1 MIFKILP
8 YKQWISAIY
17 YTNNSWLE
25 VHNTTFYHVRNGVR
39 NTKMGKSWSA
49 EEILEMVRAF
59 QPACVLAAA
68 AELDIFSALA
78 AHPMTAKSLSAELG
92 ADLRATT
99 ILLDALTSLR
109 FLKKSADK
117 YSVPL
122 DVARM
127 LTEESPNN
135 ILPAIRHQANGLR
148 RWSRLARITQ
158 TGKPARCNPSIRG
171 RAADEAAFI
180 GAMDNFSS
188 PFADSIVK
196 RLKPKFEHLL
206 DIGGAS
212 GTWTIAFLRAVPK
225 AKVTL
230 FDLPTVIPLARR
242 RIAKA
247 GLSEQ
252 VTFVAGDYYR
262 DELPVGA
269 DFAWLSAIAHQN
281 SREQNRALFAKIYS
295 SLQDSGV
302 LVIRDVVMD
311 SSRTSPVAGAMFA
324 VTMLVATEAG
334 GTYTFDEFRDDLT
347 SAGFTKVKLLH
358 RDQFMNS
365 LIHTTKTKT

>member
-1 MIFKILP
+1 MAKRWDADKILN
-8 YKQWISAIY
+8 I
-17 YTNNSWLE
+17 
-25 VHNTTFYHVRNGVR
+25 
-39 NTKMGKSWSA
+39 
-49 EEILEMVRAF
+49 VRAF
-59 QPACVLAAA
+59 QPACVLATA
-68 AELDIFSALA
+68 AELDIFSTLA
-78 AHPMTAKSLSAELG
+78 AHSMTAKSLSAKLG
-92 ADLRATT
+92 TDQRATT

-117 YSVPL
+117 YIVPL
-122 DVARM
+122 DAARM
-127 LTEESPNN
+127 LTEESPDN
-135 ILPAIRHQANGLR
+135 ILPALRHQANGLR
-148 RWSRLARITQ
+148 RWSWLARITQ
-158 TGKPARCNPSIRG
+158 TGKPAKCKPSIRG
-171 RAADEAAFI
+171 LAADEAAFI

-196 RLKPKFEHLL
+196 RLKPNFKHLL
-206 DIGGAS
+206 DVGGGP
-212 GTWTIAFLRAVPK
+212 GTWTIAFLCAVPK
-225 AKVTL
+225 AKATL

-295 SLQDSGV
+295 SLQDNGV

-324 VTMLVATEAG
+324 VNMLVATEAG

-347 SAGFTKVKLLH
+347 SAGFAKIRLLH

-365 LIHTTKTKT
+365 LILAKKPAT

>member
-1 MIFKILP
+1 MARR
-8 YKQWISAIY
+8 WTAD
-17 YTNNSWLE
+17 
-25 VHNTTFYHVRNGVR
+25 
-39 NTKMGKSWSA
+39 
-49 EEILEMVRAF
+49 EILNMVRAF

-68 AELDIFSALA
+68 AELDVFSALGVR
-78 AHPMTAKSLSAELG
+78 PMTAKSLAAKLG

-99 ILLDALTSLR
+99 VLLDALAALQ
-109 FLKKSADK
+109 FLTKRADK
-117 YSVPL
+117 YSVPSNI
-122 DVARM
+122 ARI
-127 LTEESPNN
+127 LTEESPDN

-148 RWSRLARITQ
+148 RWNQLARITQ
-158 TGKPARCNPSIRG
+158 TGKPAECEPSIRG
-171 RAADEAAFI
+171 QAADEAAFI
-180 GAMDNFSS
+180 GAMDNFSA
-188 PFADSIVK
+188 PVANQIVD
-196 RLKPKFEHLL
+196 RLKPLKFNHLL

-212 GTWTIAFLRAVPK
+212 GTWTIAFLHTVPE

-230 FDLPTVIPLARR
+230 FDLPTVIPQARR

-295 SLQDSGV
+295 SLQDNGV

-334 GTYTFDEFRDDLT
+334 GTYAFDEFREDLT
-347 SAGFTKVKLLH
+347 QAAFTKVKLVH
-358 RDQFMNS
+358 RDQGMNS
-365 LIHTTKTKT
+365 LIQATKTKT

>member
-1 MIFKILP
+1 MARR
-8 YKQWISAIY
+8 WTAD
-17 YTNNSWLE
+17 
-25 VHNTTFYHVRNGVR
+25 
-39 NTKMGKSWSA
+39 
-49 EEILEMVRAF
+49 EILNMVRAF

-68 AELDIFSALA
+68 AELDIFSTLA
-78 AHPMTAKSLSAELG
+78 AHPMTAKSLSTKLG
-92 ADLRATT
+92 ADLRVAT
-99 ILLDALTSLR
+99 ILLDALTALQ
-109 FLKKSADK
+109 FLTKRADK
-117 YSVPL
+117 YSVPSNI
-122 DVARM
+122 ARI
-127 LTEESPNN
+127 LTEESPDN

-148 RWSRLARITQ
+148 RWSQLARITQ
-158 TGKPARCNPSIRG
+158 TGKPAECEPSIRG
-171 RAADEAAFI
+171 QAADEAAFI
-180 GAMDNFSS
+180 GAMDNFSA
-188 PFADSIVK
+188 PVANQIVD
-196 RLKPKFEHLL
+196 RLKPLQFKHLL

-212 GTWTIAFLRAVPK
+212 GTWTIAFLHSVPK
-225 AKVTL
+225 AKATL

-295 SLQDSGV
+295 SLQDNGV

-334 GTYTFDEFRDDLT
+334 GTYAFDEFREDLT
-347 SAGFTKVKLLH
+347 QAAFTKVKLVH
-358 RDQFMNS
+358 RDQGMNS
-365 LIHTTKTKT
+365 LIRATKTKT

>member
-1 MIFKILP
+1 
-8 YKQWISAIY
+8 
-17 YTNNSWLE
+17 
-25 VHNTTFYHVRNGVR
+25 
-39 NTKMGKSWSA
+39 MGKSWSA

-59 QPACVLAAA
+59 QPACVLTAAT
-68 AELDIFSALA
+68 ELDIFSTLA
-78 AHPMTAKSLSAELG
+78 AHPMTAKSLSAKLG

-122 DVARM
+122 DAARM
-127 LTEESPNN
+127 LTEESPDN
-135 ILPAIRHQANGLR
+135 ILPAILHQANGLR
-148 RWSRLARITQ
+148 RWSQLARITQ
-158 TGKPARCNPSIRG
+158 TGKSPKHEPSIHG

-196 RLKPKFEHLL
+196 RLKPNFKHLL
-206 DIGGAS
+206 DVGGGP
-212 GTWTIAFLRAVPK
+212 GTWTIAFLHSVPK
-225 AKVTL
+225 AKATL

-247 GLSEQ
+247 GLTKR
-252 VTFVAGDYYR
+252 VIYVAGDYYR
-262 DELPVGA
+262 DELPIGA

-295 SLQDSGV
+295 SLQDNGV

-334 GTYTFDEFRDDLT
+334 GTYAFKEFREDLK
-347 SAGFTKVKLLH
+347 SAGFAKVKLFYC
-358 RDQFMNS
+358 DQFMNS
-365 LIHTTKTKT
+365 LIRATKTHLGVV